1 MGYRQNNPNFQQAP
15 AGGLFEQLLP
25 FLLSG
30 GGGGGA
36 QQGGFESNRPDTGRL
51 TSRDPGMG
59 NDTPYVIGSGPGG
72 EMTDFGRFGAQ
83 GGLTPYQPGPWDEL
97 YGLGSGVRRGAGV
110 AGMFGVP
117 PWLANLLGRGMQ
129 AGAGLGGY
137 DPNAPQEPIFGPPA
151 PERVPRSVIN
161 DGWENLFLGDSEYF
175 WNSIQ
180 PNVRRGAGGG
190 GSRGEGSTGVFRG
203 SGGWGLPYF

>member
-36 QQGGFESNRPDTGRL
+36 QQGGFESNRPDSGRL

-59 NDTPYVIGSGPGG
+59 NNTPYVIGSGPGG
-72 EMTDFGRFGAQ
+72 TYEDEVYPGEYGAGNMLSLFGRLLSGASNFLPIPYGGLIGGGAQ
-83 GGLTPYQPGPWDEL
+83 R
-97 YGLGSGVRRGAGV
+97 LG
-110 AGMFGVP
+110 
-117 PWLANLLGRGMQ
+117 NQ
-129 AGAGLGGY
+129 LGGG
-137 DPNAPQEPIFGPPA
+137 QQIEGPPENVQT
-151 PERVPRSVIN
+151 PVPRSVIN
-161 DGWENLFLGDSEYF
+161 DGWENLFLGDSEFF